1 MSQEPQPQFISVPVP
16 SQYVTQV
23 YAYLAELTGAT
34 AATSPVSTVPPVEP
48 PLGPPTTP
56 SADSSDG
63 DPLPV
68 VEWTVEDFR
77 RLVIEPLSSVQAIT
91 RVLDLLAKEPDTR
104 VSYTSLAHHL
114 GMEKKSLQGNLAAFT
129 RAVRKHYKRRNWP
142 MTWAEAPTSEPDLK
156 SEFFYTMN
164 ATTAERWL
172 RARAQD

>member
-1 MSQEPQPQFISVPVP
+1 MTQETQPQFVSVPVP

-34 AATSPVSTVPPVEP
+34 AATPSVSTVPP
-48 PLGPPTTP
+48 L
-56 SADSSDG
+56 DSPDG

-68 VEWTVEDFR
+68 VEWAVEDFR
-77 RLVIEPLSSVQAIT
+77 RLMIEPLSSVQAVT
-91 RVLDLLAKEPDTR
+91 RVLDLLAKQPDAR

-114 GMEKKSLQGNLAAFT
+114 GIEKKSLQGNLSAFT

-142 MTWAEAPTSEPDLK
+142 MTWAEAPTSEPGLK

-164 ATTAERWL
+164 ATVADRWL
-172 RARAQD
+172 RARAQG

>member
-1 MSQEPQPQFISVPVP
+1 MSQESQQQFVSVPVP

-23 YAYLAELTGAT
+23 YAFLAELTGAT
-34 AATSPVSTVPPVEP
+34 SSAPSAPPTATETSPSID
-48 PLGPPTTP
+48 
-56 SADSSDG
+56 SADE

-77 RLVIEPLSSVQAIT
+77 KLMIEPLSSVQAVA

-104 VSYTSLAHHL
+104 VSYTSIAKHL
-114 GMEKKSLQGNLAAFT
+114 DMEKKSLQGNLSAFT

-142 MTWAEAPTSEPDLK
+142 MTWSEALTNEPGLK

-164 ATTAERWL
+164 AATATRWL
-172 RARAQD
+172 TARSQG

>member
-1 MSQEPQPQFISVPVP
+1 MTQETQPQFVSVPVP

-34 AATSPVSTVPPVEP
+34 ATTPPVSTVPPLHSP
-48 PLGPPTTP
+48 
-56 SADSSDG
+56 DG
-63 DPLPV
+63 DLLPV

-77 RLVIEPLSSVQAIT
+77 RLMIEPLSSVQAIA
-91 RVLDLLAKEPDTR
+91 RVLDLLAKQPDTR

-114 GMEKKSLQGNLAAFT
+114 DMEKKSLQGNLSAFT

-164 ATTAERWL
+164 ATVAERWL
-172 RARAQD
+172 RARAQC